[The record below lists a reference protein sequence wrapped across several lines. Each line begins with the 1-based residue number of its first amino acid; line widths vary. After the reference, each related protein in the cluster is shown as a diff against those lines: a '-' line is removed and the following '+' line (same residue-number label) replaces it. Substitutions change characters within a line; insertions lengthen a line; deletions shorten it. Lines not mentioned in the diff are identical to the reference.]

1 MTTEQIIQ
9 RLLDNK
15 HISVSEATQMIRDL
29 VRNEFIVP
37 RTNPAKY
44 PNNTQVNPLF
54 ISYNTQVVMYGII
67 PVDGSDDWWDGTKT
81 WNVTSSTANTIYT
94 KSDDEPEKLE

>member
-9 RLLDNK
+9 RLLYNK

-37 RTNPAKY
+37 RTNPVKY
-44 PNNTQVNPLF
+44 PNTTQ
-54 ISYNTQVVMYGII
+54 TVMYGIT
-67 PVDGSDDWWDGTKT
+67 PVDGSDDWWDGIKT
-81 WNVTSSTANTIYT
+81 WDFTSSTTTTTYA
-94 KSDDEPEKLE
+94 KSDDEPVEI

>member
-37 RTNPAKY
+37 RINPARY
-44 PNNTQVNPLF
+44 PNE
-54 ISYNTQVVMYGII
+54 TQVVMYGVT
-67 PVDGSDDWWDGTKT
+67 PVDGSDDWWDGIKT
-81 WNVTSSTANTIYT
+81 WNVTSSTANTTYT
-94 KSDDEPEKLE
+94 KSDDKSEN

>member
-15 HISVSEATQMIRDL
+15 YISVPEATQMIRDL

-37 RTNPAKY
+37 RTNPVRY
-44 PNNTQVNPLF
+44 PNT
-54 ISYNTQVVMYGII
+54 TQVVMYGVT
-67 PVDGSDDWWDGTKT
+67 PVNADDWWDGTKT
-81 WNVTSSTANTIYT
+81 WNVTSSTTANTTYT
-94 KSDDEPEKLE
+94 KSDDESVEI

>member
-37 RTNPAKY
+37 QTNPVRY
-44 PNNTQVNPLF
+44 PNKTQ
-54 ISYNTQVVMYGII
+54 TVMYGVI
-67 PVDGSDDWWDGTKT
+67 PVDGSDDWWDGIKT
-81 WNVTSSTANTIYT
+81 WDVTSSTANTTYT
-94 KSDDEPEKLE
+94 KSDDGPVEI

>member
-44 PNNTQVNPLF
+44 PNNTQV
-54 ISYNTQVVMYGII
+54 VMYGII

-81 WNVTSSTANTIYT
+81 WNVTSSTASTTYT

>member
-15 HISVSEATQMIRDL
+15 HISVSEAMQMIRDL

-37 RTNPAKY
+37 QTNPVEY
-44 PNNTQVNPLF
+44 PDEPR
-54 ISYNTQVVMYGII
+54 VVMYGIT
-67 PVDGSDDWWDGTKT
+67 PVDGDWWDGTKN
-81 WNVTSSTANTIYT
+81 WNVTSSTASANYV
-94 KSDDEPEKLE
+94 KSDNKPEKLE

>member
-37 RTNPAKY
+37 RANPVRY
-44 PNNTQVNPLF
+44 PNT
-54 ISYNTQVVMYGII
+54 TQVVMYGVT

-81 WNVTSSTANTIYT
+81 WNVTSSTATTTYT
-94 KSDDEPEKLE
+94 KSDDEPKKLE